1 LLDTALL
8 FVFPFAMAFAAATDL
23 LTMKIPNL
31 LTLGLGAAFLVVAP
45 IAGLTWTEILGHVAA
60 GSSMLVVG
68 IVLFSLGWVGG
79 GDAKLLAAASLWLGF
94 EPLLTFLTCVAV
106 FGGAL
111 ALALLAYRSVPAGAF
126 PLPGWAARLH
136 AKGEGMPYGIAIAAG
151 ALAIYPSTPWYA
163 ALTG

>member
-31 LTLGLGAAFLVVAP
+31 LSLGLGAAFLVVAP
-45 IAGLTWTEILGHVAA
+45 IAGLTWTEILSHAAA

-68 IVLFSLGWVGG
+68 VVLFSLGWVGG
-79 GDAKLLAAASLWLGF
+79 GDAKLLAVASLWLGF
-94 EPLLTFLTCVAV
+94 EPLLGFLACVAV

-151 ALAIYPSTPWYA
+151 ALAIYPSTSWYA
-163 ALTG
+163 ALAG